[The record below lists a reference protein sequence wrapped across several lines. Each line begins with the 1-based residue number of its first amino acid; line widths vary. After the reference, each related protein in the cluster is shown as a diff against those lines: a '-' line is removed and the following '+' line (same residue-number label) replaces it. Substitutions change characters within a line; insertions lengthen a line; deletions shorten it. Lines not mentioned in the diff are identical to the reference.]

1 MKLLILTGMS
11 GSGKHSAFKILEDM
25 GYHCVDNLPVAL
37 LKSFVELA
45 AGNQE
50 MNRVAVGIDIRNG
63 SALSHLEETL
73 DELESDGKTYS
84 ILFLDAEDSV
94 LIRRYKETR
103 RMPPLAG
110 GGRIEDGL
118 RAERRALKFLKEKAD
133 YIVDTSHLLTR
144 DLTAELK
151 RILREDGVYRS
162 LNITVL
168 SFGFKYGIPTD
179 ADLVFDVRFL
189 PNPYYVPE
197 LRALT
202 GNDSSIVDYVMS
214 AEEAHTFVDKVSDL
228 IEFLIP
234 QYIREG
240 KNQLVICFGCTG
252 GKHRS
257 VTMARQLYARLAG
270 EQKTYGL
277 GILHRDIDKDNK
289 RENKQGD

>member
-1 MKLLILTGMS
+1 M
-11 GSGKHSAFKILEDM
+11 
-25 GYHCVDNLPVAL
+25 DNLPVAL

-50 MNRVAVGIDIRNG
+50 MNHVAVGIDIRNG
-63 SALSHLEETL
+63 SALSHLEEIL
-73 DELESDGKTYS
+73 NELESDGKTYS

-103 RMPPLAG
+103 RVPPLAG
-110 GGRIEDGL
+110 EGRIEDGL
-118 RAERRALKFLKEKAD
+118 RAERKALKFLKEKAD

-151 RILREDGVYRS
+151 RILAENSAYQS

-168 SFGFKYGIPTD
+168 SFGFKYGIPSD

-189 PNPYYVPE
+189 PNPYYIPE
-197 LRALT
+197 LKPLT
-202 GNDSSIVDYVMS
+202 GNDQAIVDYVMAS
-214 AEEAHTFVDKVSDL
+214 EEAHEFVDKLSDL
-228 IEFLIP
+228 IDFLIP

-257 VTMARQLYARLAG
+257 VTMARQLYARLAAD
-270 EQKTYGL
+270 QQTYGL
-277 GILHRDIDKDNK
+277 GILHRDIDKDSK
-289 RENKQGD
+289 RENK

>member
-1 MKLLILTGMS
+1 VKLLILTGMS

-110 GGRIEDGL
+110 EGRIEDGL